1 MNWNINNQFTYPKS
15 TRSIYN
21 GSRHYMIDGE
31 RLPSVTNIL
40 QKTKSLEDKE
50 ALERWK
56 KENKDSDI
64 IMRESSNRGTLMHNY
79 LSEMIMGKMNGE
91 LIEEVNLPKKMAETI
106 ISNGINNY
114 VKEVYASEECV
125 YFPGKYAGTMDALVG
140 NNNNKLQ
147 IIDFKQKNSP
157 AKREWSS
164 IREYFTQIILYATAH
179 NEVYGTNIQSGI
191 ILMCTPNL
199 IFQKFEIEGQE
210 FMDLQKEAL
219 ERVEHYHQ
227 LISKSI

>member
-1 MNWNINNQFTYPKS
+1 
-15 TRSIYN
+15 
-21 GSRHYMIDGE
+21 MIDGE

-40 QKTKSLEDKE
+40 QKTKKLEDKE

-56 KENKDSDI
+56 KENKDSEI

-79 LSEMIMGKMNGE
+79 LSEMIMGRMNGE
-91 LIEEVNLPKKMAETI
+91 LIEELNLPKKMAETI

-125 YFPGKYAGTMDALVG
+125 FFPGKYAGTMDALIG
-140 NNNNKLQ
+140 TNDNKLQ
-147 IIDFKQKNSP
+147 IVDFKQKNSP
-157 AKREWSS
+157 AKREWNS
-164 IREYFTQIILYATAH
+164 IREYFTQIVLYAMAH

-191 ILMCTPNL
+191 ILMWTPNL

-210 FMDLQKEAL
+210 FKDIQVEAMK
-219 ERVEHYHQ
+219 RVEDFHK
-227 LISKSI
+227 LWKNIK

>member
-1 MNWNINNQFTYPKS
+1 MNWNINNKFSYPKS
-15 TRSIYN
+15 TKSIYN

-40 QKTKSLEDKE
+40 SQTKNLKDKE

-56 KENKDSDI
+56 KENKDSEI

-79 LSEMIMGKMNGE
+79 LSEMIMGRMNGE

-106 ISNGINNY
+106 ITHGINNY
-114 VKEVYASEECV
+114 VKDVYASEECV
-125 YFPGKYAGTMDALVG
+125 FFPRKYAGTMDALIG
-140 NNNNKLQ
+140 TNDDKLQ

-210 FMDLQKEAL
+210 FKDLQAEAMN
-219 ERVEHYHQ
+219 RVDQYHK
-227 LISKSI
+227 L

>member
-56 KENKDSDI
+56 KENKDSEI

-79 LSEMIMGKMNGE
+79 LSEMIMGQMNGE
-91 LIEEVNLPKKMAETI
+91 LIEELNLPKK
-106 ISNGINNY
+106 NG
-114 VKEVYASEECV
+114 
-125 YFPGKYAGTMDALVG
+125 
-140 NNNNKLQ
+140 
-147 IIDFKQKNSP
+147 
-157 AKREWSS
+157 
-164 IREYFTQIILYATAH
+164 
-179 NEVYGTNIQSGI
+179 
-191 ILMCTPNL
+191 
-199 IFQKFEIEGQE
+199 
-210 FMDLQKEAL
+210 
-219 ERVEHYHQ
+219 
-227 LISKSI
+227 

>member
-1 MNWNINNQFTYPKS
+1 
-15 TRSIYN
+15 
-21 GSRHYMIDGE
+21 MIDGE

-40 QKTKSLEDKE
+40 QKTKSLEDKV

-56 KENKDSDI
+56 KENKDSEI

-79 LSEMIMGKMNGE
+79 LSEMIMGRMNGE
-91 LIEEVNLPKKMAETI
+91 LIEELNLPKKMAETI

-125 YFPGKYAGTMDALVG
+125 FFPGKYAGTMDALIG
-140 NNNNKLQ
+140 TNDHKLQ
-147 IIDFKQKNSP
+147 IVDFKQKNSP
-157 AKREWSS
+157 AKREWNS
-164 IREYFTQIILYATAH
+164 IREYFTQIVLYAMAH

-210 FMDLQKEAL
+210 FRDIQVEAMK
-219 ERVEHYHQ
+219 RVEDFHK
-227 LISKSI
+227 L

>member
-1 MNWNINNQFTYPKS
+1 MNWIINNKFSYPKS
-15 TRSIYN
+15 TKSIYN

-31 RLPSVTNIL
+31 RLPSVTNIIK
-40 QKTKSLEDKE
+40 KTMNLEDKE

-56 KENKDSDI
+56 KQNKDSEV

-79 LSEMIMGKMNGE
+79 LSEMIMHRMNGE
-91 LIEEVNLPKKMAETI
+91 LIEQVNLPKKMAETI

-114 VKEVYASEECV
+114 VKEVYASEEIV
-125 YFPGKYAGTMDALVG
+125 FFPGKYAGTMDALISTHD
-140 NNNNKLQ
+140 NKLQ
-147 IIDFKQKNSP
+147 ICDFKQKNSP

-210 FMDLQKEAL
+210 FHDLQVEAMN
-219 ERVEHYHQ
+219 RVEQYHNY
-227 LISKSI
+227 I

>member
-40 QKTKSLEDKE
+40 QKTKKLEDKE

-56 KENKDSDI
+56 KENKDSEI

-79 LSEMIMGKMNGE
+79 LSEMIMGRMNGE
-91 LIEEVNLPKKMAETI
+91 LIEELNLPKKMAETI

-125 YFPGKYAGTMDALVG
+125 YFPGKYGFAGTMDALVG
-140 NNNNKLQ
+140 NNDNKLQ

-210 FMDLQKEAL
+210 FKDIQVEAMK
-219 ERVEHYHQ
+219 RVEQYHK
-227 LISKSI
+227 L

>member
-1 MNWNINNQFTYPKS
+1 
-15 TRSIYN
+15 
-21 GSRHYMIDGE
+21 MIDGE

-40 QKTKSLEDKE
+40 QKTKKLEDKE

-56 KENKDSDI
+56 KENKDSEI

-79 LSEMIMGKMNGE
+79 LSEMIMGRMNGE
-91 LIEEVNLPKKMAETI
+91 LIEELNLPKKMAETI

-125 YFPGKYAGTMDALVG
+125 FFPGKYAGTMDALIG
-140 NNNNKLQ
+140 TNDHKLQ
-147 IIDFKQKNSP
+147 IVDFKQKNSP
-157 AKREWSS
+157 AKREWNS
-164 IREYFTQIILYATAH
+164 IREYFTQIVLYAMAH

-210 FMDLQKEAL
+210 FRDIQVEAMK
-219 ERVEHYHQ
+219 RVEDFHK
-227 LISKSI
+227 L